1 MNTKQLEYFLATAEQ
16 GSISGAAKI
25 LDVAQPAISLQL
37 ANLEHEL
44 KTKLFERNFRG
55 VALTTAGEQFEEHAR
70 LILNQID
77 KAKLEIIGQQTQCK
91 GKVVVGLSQSICN
104 VLSFQ
109 LQTELEHRFPN
120 VELAF
125 RVGPSY
131 KVENWFADQK
141 IDIALCYNAELNK
154 NAATTLPL
162 LSEKLY
168 LYISPRPKNP
178 SYSELSLYGSIPFE
192 SLQDYEL
199 FMPDRRDA
207 LPMLLAAEADNLGI
221 KLKTRNA
228 FGQLMTTLHYIS
240 QGFGLA
246 IYPSSATCH
255 LETSKQIRAI
265 KIIQP
270 ELKRDV
276 YLRLSDHQRKNAAV
290 AAVFELIRE
299 TTANA
304 HADNSWRGTLLD
316 TKYRHPSVVNIDSA
330 VVG

>member
-1 MNTKQLEYFLATAEQ
+1 MNTKQLEYFLATVEQ

-44 KTKLFERNFRG
+44 KIKLFERNFRG
-55 VALTTAGEQFEEHAR
+55 VSLTHSGTQFEEHAR
-70 LILNQID
+70 LILNQINT
-77 KAKLEIIGQQTQCK
+77 AKLDLIGQQTQCK
-91 GKVVVGLSQSICN
+91 GKVTIGLSQSQCN
-104 VLSFQ
+104 VLSMQ
-109 LQTELEHRFPN
+109 LQTELEHRYPN
-120 VELAF
+120 IELSF

-131 KVENWFADQK
+131 LVESWFTEK
-141 IDIALCYNAELNK
+141 EIDIALCYNVELGK
-154 NAATTLPL
+154 HAASSLAL
-162 LSEKLY
+162 INEDLY

-178 SYSELSLYGSIPFE
+178 SYSELSLLGSIPFE

-207 LPMLLAAEADNLGI
+207 LPKLLEEQAQHLGV

-228 FGQLMTTLHYIS
+228 YGQLMTTLHYVS

-255 LETSKQIRAI
+255 LEINNQIRAI
-265 KIIQP
+265 NITEP
-270 ELKRDV
+270 SLSREV
-276 YLRLSDHQRKNAAV
+276 YLRLAEHQHKNPAV

-299 TTANA
+299 TTANLN
-304 HADNSWRGTLLD
+304 ADNSWRGELLD
-316 TKYRHPSVVNIDSA
+316 IKYHQPSVINIESA
-330 VVG
+330 VAG

>member
-1 MNTKQLEYFLATAEQ
+1 MNTKQLAYFLATAEQ
-16 GSISGAAKI
+16 GSISGAAKT

-44 KTKLFERNFRG
+44 KIKLFERNFRG
-55 VALTTAGEQFEEHAR
+55 VALTSAGEQFEEHAR
-70 LILNQID
+70 LILNQINQ
-77 KAKLEIIGQQTQCK
+77 AKLALIGQQTQCK

-104 VLSFQ
+104 VLSIQ
-109 LQTELEHRFPN
+109 LQTELEHRFAN
-120 VELAF
+120 VELTF

-131 KVENWFADQK
+131 MVENWFAEQQ

-154 NAATTLPL
+154 NAANTLPL
-162 LSEKLY
+162 LSENLY

-178 SYSELSLYGSIPFE
+178 SYSELSLFGSIPFE

-199 FMPDRRDA
+199 FMPDKRDA
-207 LPMLLAAEADNLGI
+207 LPELLVAQAEKLGI

-228 FGQLMTTLHYIS
+228 FGQLMTTLHYVS

-255 LETSKQIRAI
+255 LEACQQIRAI
-265 KIIQP
+265 NIIQP

-276 YLRLSDHQRKNAAV
+276 FLRLSDHQRKNAAV

-299 TTANA
+299 TTANL
-304 HADNSWRGTLLD
+304 HADHSWRGTLLD
-316 TKYRHPSVVNIDSA
+316 TKYRQSSVINVESA
-330 VVG
+330 VAG

>member
-1 MNTKQLEYFLATAEQ
+1 MNTKQLEYFLATVEQ
-16 GSISGAAKI
+16 GSISGASKV

-44 KTKLFERNFRG
+44 KIKLFERNFRG
-55 VALTTAGEQFEEHAR
+55 VSLTHAGSQFEEHAR
-70 LILNQID
+70 LILNQINT
-77 KAKLEIIGQQTQCK
+77 AKLDLIGQQTKCK
-91 GKVVVGLSQSICN
+91 GKVIVGLSQSLCN
-104 VLSFQ
+104 VLSVQ

-131 KVENWFADQK
+131 MVENWFAEQQ
-141 IDIALCYNAELNK
+141 IDIALCYNTDLSK
-154 NAATTLPL
+154 HAASSLPL
-162 LSEKLY
+162 ISENLY

-178 SYSELSLYGSIPFE
+178 SYSELSLFGSIPFE

-207 LPMLLAAEADNLGI
+207 LPKLLEEQAQKSGI

-228 FGQLMTTLHYIS
+228 FGQLMTTLHYVS

-255 LETSKQIRAI
+255 LEASHQIRAI
-265 KIIQP
+265 NITEP
-270 ELKRDV
+270 ELKREV
-276 YLRLSDHQRKNAAV
+276 YLRLAEHQHKNPAV

-299 TTANA
+299 TAANL
-304 HADNSWRGTLLD
+304 HADNSWRGELLD
-316 TKYRHPSVVNIDSA
+316 NKYQQPSVINIESA
-330 VVG
+330 VAG